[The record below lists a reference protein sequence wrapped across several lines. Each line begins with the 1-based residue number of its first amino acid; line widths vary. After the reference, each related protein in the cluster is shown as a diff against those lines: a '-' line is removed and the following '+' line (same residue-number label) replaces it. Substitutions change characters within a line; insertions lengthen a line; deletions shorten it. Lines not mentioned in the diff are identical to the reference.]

1 MTTLTSGM
9 KQQLCDDFHVDPD
22 RIGVWT
28 SGVSQE
34 MYVPEKYDRNELRR
48 ELSWTDRFVVMYHG
62 RFTLHRGLIESIKA
76 IKIAK
81 QQCPNLLFF
90 LLGSGPTLESMKALV
105 TESNLEKNVEFHAP
119 VPYERVPRFI
129 SAADVGIVPLPD
141 LDMWRNQSPLK
152 LMEYLAMKKVALIT
166 DIPMTR
172 EVIGEN
178 ECGIYFKTAS
188 PTEISTA
195 IMYAQRNREKLIE
208 WGNIGRKIVEER
220 YTWTKVAKDLESYLL
235 KLEN

>member
-1 MTTLTSGM
+1 M
-9 KQQLCDDFHVDPD
+9 KQQLCDDFHIEPD

-34 MYVPEKYDRNELRR
+34 VYAPEKYDSHKLRR
-48 ELSWTDRFVVMYHG
+48 ELSWTDRFVIMYHG
-62 RFTLHRGLIESIKA
+62 SFGSHRGLIESIKA

-90 LLGSGPTLESMKALV
+90 LLGSGPALESMKALV
-105 TESNLEKNVEFHAP
+105 IELSLQKNVEFHAP

-129 SAADVGIVPLPD
+129 AASDVGIVPLPN

-152 LMEYLAMKKVALIT
+152 LMEYLAMKKVTITT
-166 DIPMTR
+166 DIPMNR
-172 EVIGEN
+172 EVVGEN
-178 ECGIYFKTAS
+178 ECGIYSSTVS

-195 IMYAQRNREKLIE
+195 IIYAYHNREKLVE
-208 WGNIGRKIVEER
+208 WGNIGRKI
-220 YTWTKVAKDLESYLL
+220 YLGQSGWKFGIL
-235 KLEN
+235 SSATPRLI